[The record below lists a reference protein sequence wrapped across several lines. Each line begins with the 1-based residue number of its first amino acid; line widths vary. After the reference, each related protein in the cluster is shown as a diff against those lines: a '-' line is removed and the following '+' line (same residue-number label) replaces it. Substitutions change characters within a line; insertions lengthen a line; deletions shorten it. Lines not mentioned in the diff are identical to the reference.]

1 MFHRPIREI
10 VAAFPAQEN
19 QLVGLR
25 KTVEEICRQ
34 VNLPTRDVNN
44 IVLAIEE
51 GATNIIRHA
60 YLYDEGEIR
69 LKVSLFKRS
78 IIFSLFDTGKSFQP
92 PDKSRLD
99 LKNMATSGRKGGLG
113 FYLINKV
120 MDRVE
125 YFSLEGENELRMI
138 KFLAPDA
145 EKDLEW
151 TGGGSLRIR
160 FSAWTLL
167 IILILVSGGYYYLN
181 SRSSKYI
188 HSRLEKTIGALC
200 STIASQAYGY
210 IINQRSDVEFDDL
223 VVSYERANEVL
234 VSILVVDSSGRILA
248 DSRGPSR
255 LHSRCDSSTMMM
267 IANGESQT
275 FFKLN
280 DSVAYAVRQIDY
292 GGTLLGSVVMAYTS
306 ESIEAELRQAR
317 HVILMITGAGLLI
330 GIIGIYLLSNYFV
343 RPIGRIV
350 DRVRRFTQG
359 DLESQL
365 PLTGAVEFYEISKAL
380 NELIMRIRR
389 DRKNIVEREILH
401 KEMQMA
407 ELIQKALIPSRLPI
421 IQGYEVGTIYKAAR
435 MVGGDLFDVV
445 RIDDNYFGVAVA
457 DVSGK
462 GIPASL
468 VMSMVRTALR
478 LEARHNRSA
487 RDILIKLNNFVADD
501 IKQGMFVTI
510 FLAVIETNTGRINIA
525 SAGHNP
531 AIHYVSRSGEAHL
544 LNPPGM
550 PVGIKVDQVDFADS
564 LREQSLILEK
574 EDVLLIY
581 TDGVTEGRG
590 SKNIPYGSE
599 RLIELLKEHSGL
611 SASNMAGNIEED
623 IIRFIGKNDQH
634 DDITMVILK
643 HSGNQG
649 IIDQVDSKRDS
660 AISGSSADTKT
671 SFPIDKS

>member
-1 MFHRPIREI
+1 MFRRPIREI
-10 VAAFPAQEN
+10 VAAFPAQES
-19 QLVGLR
+19 QLAGLR

-34 VNLPTRDVNN
+34 VNLPTRDINN
-44 IVLAIEE
+44 MVLAIEE

-60 YLYDEGEIR
+60 YLYDDGEIR
-69 LKVSLFKRS
+69 LKVALFKRS
-78 IIFSLFDTGKSFQP
+78 IIFSLYDTGKSFQP

-99 LKNMATSGRKGGLG
+99 LKTMAVSGRKGGLG

-125 YFSLEGENELRMI
+125 YFSLEGENEIRMI
-138 KFLAPDA
+138 KFLSPDA

-151 TGGGSLRIR
+151 TGGGTLRIR

-167 IILILVSGGYYYLN
+167 IILILVAGGYYYLN
-181 SRSSKYI
+181 SRSSRYI
-188 HSRLEKTIGALC
+188 HSRLEKTVGALC

-210 IINQRSDVEFDDL
+210 IINQRSDVEFDEL
-223 VVSYERANEVL
+223 VVSYERANDVL
-234 VSILVVDSSGRILA
+234 VSILVVDSSGHILA
-248 DSRGPSR
+248 DSRGPSK
-255 LHSRCDSSTMMM
+255 LHSVCDTSTMAL
-267 IANGESQT
+267 ITAGGTQT
-275 FFKLN
+275 FFQAN
-280 DSVAYAVRQIDY
+280 DSLAYAVRRIEF
-292 GGTLLGSVVMAYTS
+292 GGRILGNVVMAFS
-306 ESIEAELRQAR
+306 SQSVEAELSQTRR
-317 HVILMITGAGLLI
+317 VILMITGIGLLI
-330 GIIGIYLLSNYFV
+330 GILGIYFLSNYFV

-350 DRVRRFTQG
+350 DRVRRFAQG

-389 DRKNIVEREILH
+389 DRKNIVEREILQ

-407 ELIQKALIPSRLPI
+407 ELIQKALIPSRLPV
-421 IQGYEVGTIYKAAR
+421 IQGYEIGTIYKAAR

-445 RIDDNYFGVAVA
+445 RIDDTHFGVAVA

-478 LEARHNRSA
+478 LESRHNLSA
-487 RDILIKLNNFVADD
+487 RDILIKLNDFVAED

-510 FLAVIETNTGRINIA
+510 FLAVIETNTGKINIA

-531 AIHYVSRSGEAHL
+531 ALHYECRSGEAHL
-544 LNPPGM
+544 LNPGGM
-550 PVGIKVDQVDFADS
+550 PVGIKIDQVDFTQS
-564 LREQSLILEK
+564 IHEQNLTLDKDDI
-574 EDVLLIY
+574 LLIY

-590 SKNIPYGSE
+590 SNNTPYGSE
-599 RLIELLKEHSGL
+599 RLVELLKEHARL
-611 SASNMAGNIEED
+611 LPEAIARTIEDD

-643 HSGNQG
+643 NSGRENDPG
-649 IIDQVDSKRDS
+649 ATDMGKTDEVADSQTERNS
-660 AISGSSADTKT
+660 
-671 SFPIDKS
+671 